1 MCKLLKNNEEFK
13 WDDACNKS
21 WEWMKASMTCF
32 PILIIPNWNFKFHV
46 HIDVSNFALG
56 IILRQNLDNT
66 IEKPIYY
73 AIRLMDNA
81 KKNYTTIEKEAL
93 EVIYAIK
100 KFRHYQLGSSFVFYV
115 DHQTS
120 LYLVNKPMVIGRI
133 AIWLL
138 LLQEFDF
145 KVVYKPS

>member
-1 MCKLLKNNEEFK
+1 MCKLLKKDEEFK
-13 WDDACNKS
+13 WMDACAKS
-21 WEWMKASMTCF
+21 WEWMKASMTCL

-46 HIDVSNFALG
+46 HTDVSIFALR
-56 IILRQNLDNT
+56 IMLRQNLDNT

-73 AIRLMDNA
+73 AIRLMNNA
-81 KKNYTTIEKEAL
+81 KKNNIAIDKEAL

-100 KFRHYQLGSSFVFYV
+100 KFRHYLLGNSFVFYV
-115 DHQTS
+115 DHQTL
-120 LYLVNKPMVIGRI
+120 LYLVNKPMVIGQI